1 MGCDFYTYYVMNI
14 ELTDRSIQK
23 YILIDT
29 RERHYWTEFVERDE
43 DFDDDEEYHRKSQE
57 CCDMQIERELAH
69 YITKDLYKDGKWLC
83 VESSIKKYRD
93 ILAYLKV
100 SEDCAVRMW
109 KEGGAELR

>member
-1 MGCDFYTYYVMNI
+1 MGCDYYTYYRIRV
-14 ELTDRSIQK
+14 ELTDKSTKQ
-23 YILIDT
+23 YVLEDT

-43 DFDDDEEYHRKSQE
+43 DFESDEDYHRKSQE
-57 CCDMQIERELAH
+57 CCDRQIEGELAR
-69 YITKDLYKDGKWLC
+69 YTTKNLYKDGKWLC

-100 SEDCAVRMW
+100 SEKDIVRIW